1 MCHLWGCGKLDNQM
15 TDREAQVSSEAVEV
29 LFQTYVTLVKK
40 DPFRLL
46 PPDINALHE
55 AFQAAFFKE
64 MLDFLHANNELND
77 DQDLGDI
84 DAFLRSHELPVP
96 SEIQMHA
103 ALHHFGISF
112 VSRNHQL
119 INGSVIPVW

>member
-1 MCHLWGCGKLDNQM
+1 M

-29 LFQTYVTLVKK
+29 LFQTYVTLIKK

-46 PPDINALHE
+46 PPDINALHD
-55 AFQAAFFKE
+55 AFQVAFFTE
-64 MLDFLHANNELND
+64 MVDFLHANNELND
-77 DQDLGDI
+77 DKNLGDMV
-84 DAFLRSHELPVP
+84 DFLLTHDLPVP